1 MIGQVVKGTYKLY
14 DEIGSGGFATVY
26 LGRNMESNE
35 IVAVKVLGEQ
45 FTREPR
51 YVERFR
57 REARLAERLRHPN
70 IVRVLDHGIHNGKH
84 FLVMEFVEGLTL
96 DRTIER
102 KGRLPVEEVLS
113 YVEQACAGL
122 QAAHEAGI
130 VHRDIK
136 PANIMITP
144 EGTIKIMDFGIARV
158 EALTALTQSGMF
170 MGTPRY
176 ISPEVAK
183 GQRAD
188 IRSDVYALGLL
199 TYEML
204 SGAPPFDAA
213 NPWAVLRQQIEVQPP
228 PLRQNRPDVPPWL
241 EAIVIRAIAKDP
253 AERFQTPAGMLA
265 ALIGQR
271 AAAREGPD
279 AATPARVVDPT
290 SIRSARRERR
300 RNRGLILG
308 LAGAAVVVAVG
319 VIALLISSMV
329 GGSGTPT
336 PTVEQ
341 VAQATSTLRPTDQ
354 VITQVVT
361 NTPEEIVLPDSMDT
375 PSPGPS
381 PTSTAEP
388 ATYTPTSSPPTET
401 AASPGTPATDTAE
414 PPTHT
419 PTATTAPS
427 PKPTARP
434 LTSTPGATAT
444 APATVTSTSP
454 PAPAVTGRI
463 AFSVGGNLQVVDLQ
477 TKSTLYT
484 ISGMR
489 QPDFRRDG
497 AEILAD
503 GLGNPAAVVNI
514 NAKTGAIIR
523 EQTRHTDDF
532 HPCWSP
538 DGGRFA
544 YDSLHHGLG
553 QYTMLY
559 TQGLTGSQP
568 QPEVTLYYSG
578 QQIRGH
584 SPVWMHDDFIAFTG
598 CDYWPGGTGGSK
610 CGIYVMPSWSDRP
623 ALIHPGSTNMR
634 ATDHHGNQV
643 VLMSQETGDWE
654 VLVMPNRGGT
664 PRNLSQSPSS
674 QDGLGTFSPD
684 GQKVAFASNRGG
696 SWAVWAVNLDGSG
709 AVKLFNLS
717 GQPTG
722 PPWYEDSISWGP

>member
-1 MIGQVVKGTYKLY
+1 VIGQVVKGTYKLY

-70 IVRVLDHGIHNGKH
+70 IVRVLDHGIHNEKH

-96 DRTIER
+96 DTIIER
-102 KGRLPVEEVLS
+102 KGRLPVVEVLS

-144 EGTIKIMDFGIARV
+144 EGTVKIMDFGIARV

-188 IRSDVYALGLL
+188 IRSDLYALGLL

-213 NPWAVLRQQIEVQPP
+213 NPWAALRQQIEVQPP
-228 PLRQNRPDVPPWL
+228 RLRQNRPDVPPWL
-241 EAIVIRAIAKDP
+241 EAIVMRAIDKDP
-253 AERFQTPAGMLA
+253 EKRFQTPAGMLA
-265 ALIGQR
+265 ALIGRR
-271 AAAREGPD
+271 AAAYED
-279 AATPARVVDPT
+279 SAVATPARVVDPT
-290 SIRSARRERR
+290 RISSARRERR

-308 LAGAAVVVAVG
+308 LAGAAAVVAAGLIV
-319 VIALLISSMV
+319 LLISSM
-329 GGSGTPT
+329 GSGRGTPT

-354 VITQVVT
+354 VITRVVT
-361 NTPEEIVLPDSMDT
+361 NTPEGIVVPDSMDT
-375 PSPGPS
+375 PSPSPS
-381 PTSTAEP
+381 PTSTPEP
-388 ATYTPTSSPPTET
+388 ATYTPTLSPPTAT
-401 AASPGTPATDTAE
+401 PASPTDTSE

-419 PTATTAPS
+419 PTATIVPS
-427 PKPTARP
+427 PKPTIRP
-434 LTSTPGATAT
+434 PTSTPKPPTET
-444 APATVTSTSP
+444 PSSP
-454 PAPAVTGRI
+454 PAQAVTGRI
-463 AFSVGGNLQVVDLQ
+463 AFSVGGSLQVVDLQ

-489 QPDFRRDG
+489 QPDFRSDG

-503 GLGNPAAVVNI
+503 GLGNPATVVNI

-523 EQTRHTDDF
+523 EQTKHTDDF
-532 HPCWSP
+532 HPFWSP
-538 DGGRFA
+538 DGARFA
-544 YDSLHHGLG
+544 YDSVHHGLG
-553 QYTMLY
+553 EYTMLY
-559 TQGLTGSQP
+559 TQGLTGSEP
-568 QPEVTLYYSG
+568 QPEVTLHYSG

-598 CDYWPGGTGGSK
+598 CDYWPGGTGGSR

-623 ALIHPGSTNMR
+623 TLIHPGSTNMR
-634 ATDHHGNQV
+634 ATDNHGNQV

-654 VLVMPNRGGT
+654 VFVMPTRGGT

-674 QDGLGTFSPD
+674 HDGLGTFSPD
-684 GQKVAFASNRGG
+684 GKKVAFASNRGG
-696 SWAVWAVNLDGSG
+696 SWAVWVVNPDGSG
-709 AVKLFNLS
+709 AMKLISLP
-717 GQPTG
+717 GQPTT
-722 PPWYEDSISWGP
+722 PWYEDSISWGP